1 MGQDVGTDFFIM
13 VPMLREQRKH
23 GPVFGEIRFDDDAI
37 KVEDV
42 NRFEAKFLSEIR
54 AKGADIL
61 AAIRTDKQITSATEE
76 KLKAFL
82 DGFAKVFA

>member
-1 MGQDVGTDFFIM
+1 MRCVRGAYGRDGRRGRTAVAS
-13 VPMLREQRKH
+13 
-23 GPVFGEIRFDDDAI
+23 DDSADRNDI
-37 KVEDV
+37 E
-42 NRFEAKFLSEIR
+42 FR
-54 AKGADIL
+54 ATGADIL